1 MSHHD
6 ESKPHETAVS
16 KIKLVLLE
24 LLTEKD
30 IRHITMTEIAE
41 AAHVSRGTLY
51 LHYEDKYDIFEEIVQ
66 DHKEGLRK
74 SIFESYK
81 DVDYISLD
89 DRSLKVHPT
98 LSYVGKHR
106 SFFQTMMDPN
116 KMPYVNFHSF
126 FLQVFNKEIMLTP
139 MRERL
144 TPEWIDLYV
153 HYRTLYTYA
162 IILYWMNE
170 GMEST
175 AEEISREFWELV
187 ADKRFYWIFG
197 KAGSTVQSEEHTD
210 RRILRTRQ
218 ALQESL
224 IELILEKKDY
234 GTVTIS
240 DITRRSN
247 IRRATFYDHY
257 ESKEELF
264 KATIHK
270 ACRDLIRFFTV
281 EGEPDELSVEQSE
294 ARLVELFAYLTRHT
308 SVVHFILGNYGI
320 PDPIPEILHELS
332 SFYLEQSVEIQA
344 GKPMYAY
351 YVSGLL
357 VGLVL
362 YRLQEGKVYPPAVIA
377 KSFLQFLDLKKY
389 KINLL

>member
-1 MSHHD
+1 MSD
-6 ESKPHETAVS
+6 NEESRPHETAVT
-16 KIKLVLLE
+16 KIKQVLLD
-24 LLTEKD
+24 LLIEKD

-66 DHKEGLRK
+66 DHKEGLRM

-81 DVDYISLD
+81 DVDYISFD
-89 DRSLKVHPT
+89 DMTLKVHPT

-106 SFFQTMMDPN
+106 SFFQTMLNPN

-126 FLQVFNKEIMLTP
+126 FLQVFNKEVMLIP
-139 MRERL
+139 MKGRL
-144 TPEWIDLYV
+144 SPEWIDLYV

-162 IILYWMNE
+162 IILYWLNE

-175 AEEISREFWELV
+175 PEEISREFWELIV
-187 ADKRFYWIFG
+187 DKRFYWIFG
-197 KAGSTVQSEEHTD
+197 KAVSSEEEHTD
-210 RRILRTRQ
+210 RRVLRTRQ
-218 ALQESL
+218 ALQDSL
-224 IELILEKKDY
+224 IELILEKKDF
-234 GTVTIS
+234 GAVTIS

-257 ESKEELF
+257 TTKEELF
-264 KATIHK
+264 KAAIHK
-270 ACRDLIRFFTV
+270 ACRELVGFFTV
-281 EGEPDELSVEQSE
+281 EGQPDELSPEQSE
-294 ARLVELFAYLTRHT
+294 AKLIELFAHLAQHT

-320 PDPIPEILHELS
+320 PDPIPDILHELS
-332 SFYLEQSVEIQA
+332 AFYFEQSVDIKA
-344 GKPMYAY
+344 GKKMYAY
-351 YVSGLL
+351 YVSGLI

-362 YRLQEGKVYPPAVIA
+362 YRLQEGKAYPPEVMAQ
-377 KSFLQFLDLKKY
+377 SFLQFLDLKKY